1 MCKLAIMADFNI
13 VSNFTPKGDQPTA
26 ISEIIKS
33 INNGDD
39 YTTLL
44 GVTGSGKTFT
54 MANVIESVQR
64 PTLVMSHNKTLAAQL
79 YGELKQLFPN
89 NAVEFFI
96 SYYDYY
102 QPEAYLPVTDTYIE
116 KDASINDEI
125 DKLRLKTTSS
135 LMARKDVIV
144 VSSVSCIYGLGAPDE
159 YIKGSV
165 KVNVGE
171 SLDRRKLLSDLV
183 HIHYSRNDQVLERGN
198 VRVLGDIIEIFPA
211 YEDLCVRIELFGT
224 KIDKICKFDYLTG
237 DIKEELDTFVI
248 FPAKHFIADKEKTL
262 KVIEHIKAELS
273 DRLDLLRSNNKLLEA
288 QRLEQRTNFDIE
300 MKIELGYSSGIENYS
315 RFFSGRGKGEK
326 PFTLIDFFPDNYLT
340 ILDESHATLPQIR
353 AMYKGDRSRKESLVE
368 HGFRLPSALDNRPL
382 KYEEFIQAQNQI
394 IFMSAT
400 PSDTELEFCRGA
412 VVEQLLRPTGL
423 LDPIVEVRNTT
434 GQIDNLIG
442 EIRKRV
448 KNQERV
454 LVTTLTKRMAED
466 LTDYLSG
473 LSIRVR
479 YLHSDIIS
487 LERVKILRGL
497 RIGSFDVL
505 IGINLLREGLD
516 LPEVSLVAV
525 IDADK
530 EGFLRSKSSLLQV
543 AGRAARNVDGTVILY
558 GDKITGAMKNLIDE
572 TSRRRELQN
581 RYNLKNNI
589 TPQSIRK
596 SVDEIMLTTSV
607 AGSAD
612 EEPFAISEE
621 INFNKMN
628 EDEREMI
635 LLELRKEM
643 IQSAERLEFEKA
655 AKIRDEIDN
664 IEQNIELVVS

>member
-1 MCKLAIMADFNI
+1 MADFKI
-13 VSNFTPKGDQPTA
+13 ISNFKPRGDQPSA
-26 ISEIIKS
+26 ISQISES
-33 INNGDD
+33 VNNGDD
-39 YTTLL
+39 FVTLL

-89 NAVEFFI
+89 NAVEYFI

-165 KVNVGE
+165 KITAGDI
-171 SLDRRKLLSDLV
+171 LDRRKILSELI

-198 VRVLGDIIEIFPA
+198 IRVLGDVIEVFPA
-211 YEDLCVRIELFGT
+211 YEDQCIRIELFGSEV
-224 KIDKICKFDYLTG
+224 DKISRFDYLTG
-237 DIKEELDTFVI
+237 EVIEDLESYVI
-248 FPAKHFIADKEKTL
+248 FPAKHFVADKEKTL
-262 KVIEHIKAELS
+262 KVIDEIRAELS
-273 DRLDLLRSNNKLLEA
+273 ERLDFLRSNNKLLEA
-288 QRLEQRTNFDIE
+288 QRLEQRTHFDIE
-300 MKIELGYSSGIENYS
+300 MMIELGYCSGIENYS
-315 RFFSGRGKGEK
+315 RFFAGRKEGEK
-326 PFTLIDFFPDNYLT
+326 PFTLIDFFPDNFLT
-340 ILDESHATLPQIR
+340 ILDESHVTLPQIR
-353 AMYKGDRSRKESLVE
+353 AMYNGDRARKMSLVD

-382 KYEEFIQAQNQI
+382 KYKEFIQAQNQI
-394 IFMSAT
+394 VFVSAT
-400 PSDTELEFCRGA
+400 PSDTELEYCNGA

-423 LDPIVEVRNTT
+423 LDPTVEVRKNE
-434 GQIDNLIG
+434 GQIDDLIG
-442 EIRKRV
+442 EIRNRV

-466 LTDYLSG
+466 LTDYLAG
-473 LSIRVR
+473 VNIRVR
-479 YLHSDIIS
+479 YLHSDINS
-487 LERVKILRGL
+487 VERVKILRDL

-505 IGINLLREGLD
+505 VGINLLREGLD

-543 AGRAARNVDGTVILY
+543 AGRAARNVDGKVILY
-558 GDKITGAMKNLIDE
+558 GNKITSAMQNLIDE

-581 RYNLKNNI
+581 KFNLDNKI
-589 TPQSIRK
+589 TPETITK
-596 SVDEIMLTTSV
+596 SVDEIMITTSV
-607 AGSAD
+607 GGED
-612 EEPFAISEE
+612 IEENISVSDK
-621 INFNKMN
+621 INFNELTKP
-628 EDEREMI
+628 EKEMI
-635 LLELRKEM
+635 LLDLRKEM
-643 IQSAERLEFEKA
+643 IELAEKLEFEKA
-655 AKIRDEIDN
+655 AQLRDQIEN
-664 IEQNIELVVS
+664 IEKNIETVVT

>member
-1 MCKLAIMADFNI
+1 M
-13 VSNFTPKGDQPTA
+13 
-26 ISEIIKS
+26 
-33 INNGDD
+33 
-39 YTTLL
+39 
-44 GVTGSGKTFT
+44 
-54 MANVIESVQR
+54 
-64 PTLVMSHNKTLAAQL
+64 
-79 YGELKQLFPN
+79 
-89 NAVEFFI
+89 
-96 SYYDYY
+96 
-102 QPEAYLPVTDTYIE
+102 
-116 KDASINDEI
+116 
-125 DKLRLKTTSS
+125 
-135 LMARKDVIV
+135 
-144 VSSVSCIYGLGAPDE
+144 
-159 YIKGSV
+159 
-165 KVNVGE
+165 
-171 SLDRRKLLSDLV
+171 
-183 HIHYSRNDQVLERGN
+183 
-198 VRVLGDIIEIFPA
+198 
-211 YEDLCVRIELFGT
+211 
-224 KIDKICKFDYLTG
+224 
-237 DIKEELDTFVI
+237 
-248 FPAKHFIADKEKTL
+248 
-262 KVIEHIKAELS
+262 
-273 DRLDLLRSNNKLLEA
+273 
-288 QRLEQRTNFDIE
+288 
-300 MKIELGYSSGIENYS
+300 
-315 RFFSGRGKGEK
+315 
-326 PFTLIDFFPDNYLT
+326 
-340 ILDESHATLPQIR
+340 PQIR
-353 AMYKGDRSRKESLVE
+353 AMYNGDRSRKESLVE

-589 TPQSIRK
+589 TPQSISK

-664 IEQNIELVVS
+664 IEQNIESVVS

>member
-1 MCKLAIMADFNI
+1 MCKLAIMADLNI

-300 MKIELGYSSGIENYS
+300 MMIELGYCSGIENYS

>member
-26 ISEIIKS
+26 ISEITKS

-89 NAVEFFI
+89 NAVEYFI

-300 MKIELGYSSGIENYS
+300 MMIELGYCSGIENYS

-607 AGSAD
+607 AGSAY

-664 IEQNIELVVS
+664 IEQNIESVIS

>member
-1 MCKLAIMADFNI
+1 MRFRLQSDYKP
-13 VSNFTPKGDQPTA
+13 SGDQPKA
-26 ISEIIKS
+26 IKTLVDGIEKDHKHQI
-33 INNGDD
+33 
-39 YTTLL
+39 LL
-44 GVTGSGKTFT
+44 GITGSGKTFS
-54 MANVIESVQR
+54 MANVVQQLQR
-64 PTLVMSHNKTLAAQL
+64 PTPVIAHNKTLAAQL
-79 YGELKQLFPN
+79 YNEFQSFFPE
-89 NAVEFFI
+89 NAVEYFV

-300 MKIELGYSSGIENYS
+300 MMIELGYCSGIENYS

-612 EEPFAISEE
+612 EEPFSISEE

-664 IEQNIELVVS
+664 IEQNIESVVS

>member
-1 MCKLAIMADFNI
+1 MADFNI

-262 KVIEHIKAELS
+262 KVIEHIKDELS

-300 MKIELGYSSGIENYS
+300 MMIELGYCSGIENYS

-664 IEQNIELVVS
+664 IEQNIESVVS